1 MASDEMRQLRAKF
14 TKESIDDHQMS
25 RQEGTVTDLFKCG
38 KCGKKNCTYN
48 QVSPS
53 KLKKWD
59 RTNRGIQTQIKGQG
73 IQAQIKGQMIQAQ
86 LKGCQHCVA
95 FYLIYHLLSEVQL

>member
-53 KLKKWD
+53 ELKK
-59 RTNRGIQTQIKGQG
+59 RGIQAQIKGQG
-73 IQAQIKGQMIQAQ
+73 IQAQIKGH
-86 LKGCQHCVA
+86 QHFVA
-95 FYLIYHLLSEVQL
+95 IYLI

>member
-53 KLKKWD
+53 ELK
-59 RTNRGIQTQIKGQG
+59 NELG
-73 IQAQIKGQMIQAQ
+73 
-86 LKGCQHCVA
+86 LKGGFRLKSRA
-95 FYLIYHLLSEVQL
+95 RGFRLKSRAISILLLFT

>member
-53 KLKKWD
+53 ELK
-59 RTNRGIQTQIKGQG
+59 NELG
-73 IQAQIKGQMIQAQ
+73 
-86 LKGCQHCVA
+86 LKGDSGSNQGPGDSGSNQGPSA
-95 FYLIYHLLSEVQL
+95 FCCYLLNIGTE